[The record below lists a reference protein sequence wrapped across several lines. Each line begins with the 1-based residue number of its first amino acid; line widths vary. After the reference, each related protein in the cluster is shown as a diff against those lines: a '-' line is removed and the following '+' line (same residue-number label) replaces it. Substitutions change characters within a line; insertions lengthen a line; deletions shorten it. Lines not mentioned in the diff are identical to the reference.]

1 MEEHSTGTAH
11 RPPVGRR
18 PVYQLVTIGA
28 VSTAIG
34 IVVGLSI
41 DWFPTQAST
50 QAHKIDTLY
59 HVLIIVTVPIFV
71 LVETI
76 VLFSVWKFRMR
87 PGEERLDGPPIH
99 GNTRLEVIWTAL
111 PAMLI
116 AALCVYAFIVLHD
129 VESKPAH
136 EMEINV
142 TGQQF
147 AWSFQ
152 YPAGPGGHKVVADEL
167 YLPVDQ
173 PVRFRIHSVD
183 VIHAFWIPA
192 FRIQEDAVPGV
203 TTNLRATPNRLGTY
217 EIICNELCGLG
228 HALMRSRVHV
238 VTASAFNSWL
248 AARGGAATVAATG
261 SPTQVAAVGK
271 QVFLGSSSCGACHKL
286 ADAHTA
292 GAVGPNLDTALRGK
306 SRLFIKQAIVDP
318 NAHLPKGYGA
328 DIMPPNYGSTL
339 SQGELEALTSYLAKV
354 TSG

>member
-1 MEEHSTGTAH
+1 
-11 RPPVGRR
+11 
-18 PVYQLVTIGA
+18 
-28 VSTAIG
+28 
-34 IVVGLSI
+34 
-41 DWFPTQAST
+41 
-50 QAHKIDTLY
+50 
-59 HVLIIVTVPIFV
+59 
-71 LVETI
+71 
-76 VLFSVWKFRMR
+76 
-87 PGEERLDGPPIH
+87 
-99 GNTRLEVIWTAL
+99 
-111 PAMLI
+111 MLI
-116 AALCVYAFIVLHD
+116 AALCVYAFIVLYD
-129 VESKPAH
+129 VEGKPGH
-136 EMEINV
+136 EMEVNV
-142 TGQQF
+142 YGQQF

-167 YLPVDQ
+167 YLPVNE

-183 VIHAFWIPA
+183 VIHALWIPA

-238 VTASAFNSWL
+238 VTASAFASFL

-292 GAVGPNLDTALRGK
+292 GAVGPNLDTALKGK
-306 SRLFIKQAIVDP
+306 SRLFIKQAIVNP

-339 SQGELEALTSYLAKV
+339 SQGELDALTSYLAKV
-354 TSG
+354 TSR